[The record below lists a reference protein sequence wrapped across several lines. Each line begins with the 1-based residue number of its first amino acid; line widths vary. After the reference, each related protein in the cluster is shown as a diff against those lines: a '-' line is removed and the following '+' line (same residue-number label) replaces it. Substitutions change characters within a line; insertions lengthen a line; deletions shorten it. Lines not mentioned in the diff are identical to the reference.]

1 MWYHVMGIALEDI
14 QFGGFMC
21 IQITIFYNKTK
32 TTDEITLEL
41 LNIILLNVIL
51 PTSNKTPLAIKYL

>member
-1 MWYHVMGIALEDI
+1 MGIALEDI
-14 QFGGFMC
+14 KVVGFMC

-41 LNIILLNVIL
+41 FEYY
-51 PTSNKTPLAIKYL
+51 IKCGSTDFEYNDLSRQINRHA

>member
-1 MWYHVMGIALEDI
+1 MWYHVMGISLEDI
-14 QFGGFMC
+14 KIGGFMC

-41 LNIILLNVIL
+41 FEYD
-51 PTSNKTPLAIKYL
+51 IKCDSTEFE